1 MYRLRRASTV
11 PRAVPALLD
20 TLRPE
25 TSHIICRSSGSDAST
40 TESAAHG
47 TPVSVNGQPVPDRSP
62 GKAVTGTAFSTG
74 VALGADVSDGYLVRR
89 AQEGY
94 VDAYAELVDRHGP
107 LAYRVALR
115 LLGNHQDAE
124 DVAQEAL
131 VTAWQQL
138 PRFKARSSFS
148 TWLYRIVTSRALNR
162 ITRTRATESLD
173 LLGDVPKAADEP
185 GQQTERDLTIDAVT
199 DAVAALPPP
208 QRVAIVLR
216 HFEGLSNAEI
226 ARITASTIPAV
237 RSHLFRGRRTL
248 SQTLEQWR

>member
-1 MYRLRRASTV
+1 V
-11 PRAVPALLD
+11 
-20 TLRPE
+20 
-25 TSHIICRSSGSDAST
+25 
-40 TESAAHG
+40 
-47 TPVSVNGQPVPDRSP
+47 
-62 GKAVTGTAFSTG
+62 
-74 VALGADVSDGYLVRR
+74 GAEVDDGYLVQR
-89 AQEGY
+89 AREGY

-115 LLGNHQDAE
+115 LLGNHHDAE

-138 PRFKARSSFS
+138 PRFKANSRFS
-148 TWLYRIVTSRALNR
+148 TWLYQIVTRKTLNR
-162 ITRTRATESLD
+162 ITRTRATKSLD
-173 LLGDVPKAADEP
+173 LLGDIPDTGDEP
-185 GQQTERDLTIDAVT
+185 GQQTERDLTVDAVT

-208 QRVAIVLR
+208 QRIAIVLR

-248 SQTLEQWR
+248 SLTLEQWR

>member
-1 MYRLRRASTV
+1 M
-11 PRAVPALLD
+11 
-20 TLRPE
+20 
-25 TSHIICRSSGSDAST
+25 
-40 TESAAHG
+40 
-47 TPVSVNGQPVPDRSP
+47 
-62 GKAVTGTAFSTG
+62 
-74 VALGADVSDGYLVRR
+74 VAADVDDGFLVRR
-89 AQEGY
+89 AREGY
-94 VDAYAELVDRHGP
+94 VDAYAELVDRHGA

-115 LLGNHQDAE
+115 LLGNHHDAE

-138 PRFKARSSFS
+138 PGFKARSSFA
-148 TWLYRIVTSRALNR
+148 TWLYRIVTRKTLNR

-173 LLGDVPKAADEP
+173 LLGDVPDTGGEP
-185 GQQTERDLTIDAVT
+185 ARQTERDLTVDAVT

-208 QRVAIVLR
+208 QRIAIVLR

-226 ARITASTIPAV
+226 ARITSSTIPAV

>member
-1 MYRLRRASTV
+1 M
-11 PRAVPALLD
+11 
-20 TLRPE
+20 
-25 TSHIICRSSGSDAST
+25 
-40 TESAAHG
+40 G
-47 TPVSVNGQPVPDRSP
+47 T
-62 GKAVTGTAFSTG
+62 
-74 VALGADVSDGYLVRR
+74 DVDDGYLVRR

-94 VDAYAELVDRHGP
+94 VDAYAELIDRHGQ

-148 TWLYRIVTSRALNR
+148 TWLYQIVTRKTLNR
-162 ITRTRATESLD
+162 ITRTRTTESLD
-173 LLGDVPKAADEP
+173 LLGDVPKAGEEP
-185 GQQTERDLTIDAVT
+185 GQQTERKLTIDAVT

-208 QRVAIVLR
+208 QRIAIVLR

-226 ARITASTIPAV
+226 ARITGGTIPAV

>member
-1 MYRLRRASTV
+1 M
-11 PRAVPALLD
+11 
-20 TLRPE
+20 
-25 TSHIICRSSGSDAST
+25 
-40 TESAAHG
+40 G
-47 TPVSVNGQPVPDRSP
+47 T
-62 GKAVTGTAFSTG
+62 
-74 VALGADVSDGYLVRR
+74 DVDDGYLVRR

-94 VDAYAELVDRHGP
+94 VDAYAELVDRHGQ

-148 TWLYRIVTSRALNR
+148 TWLYQIVTRKTLNR
-162 ITRTRATESLD
+162 ITRSRPTESLD
-173 LLGDVPKAADEP
+173 LLGDVSKAGEEP
-185 GQQTERDLTIDAVT
+185 GQQTERNLTIDAVT

-208 QRVAIVLR
+208 QRIAIVLR

-226 ARITASTIPAV
+226 ARITGGTIPAV

>member
-1 MYRLRRASTV
+1 LTGKSFRLGE
-11 PRAVPALLD
+11 
-20 TLRPE
+20 LR
-25 TSHIICRSSGSDAST
+25 
-40 TESAAHG
+40 
-47 TPVSVNGQPVPDRSP
+47 V
-62 GKAVTGTAFSTG
+62 
-74 VALGADVSDGYLVRR
+74 GADIDDGYLVQR
-89 AQEGY
+89 AREGY
-94 VDAYAELVDRHGP
+94 VDAYAELVDRHSG

-115 LLGNHQDAE
+115 LLGNHHDAE

-138 PRFKARSSFS
+138 PRFNARSSFS
-148 TWLYRIVTSRALNR
+148 TWLYRIVTRKALNR

-173 LLGDVPKAADEP
+173 LLGDVPDAGDEP
-185 GQQTERDLTIDAVT
+185 GQQTERDLTVDAVT

-208 QRVAIVLR
+208 QRIAVVLR

>member
-1 MYRLRRASTV
+1 V
-11 PRAVPALLD
+11 
-20 TLRPE
+20 
-25 TSHIICRSSGSDAST
+25 
-40 TESAAHG
+40 G
-47 TPVSVNGQPVPDRSP
+47 T
-62 GKAVTGTAFSTG
+62 
-74 VALGADVSDGYLVRR
+74 DVDDGYLVRR

-94 VDAYAELVDRHGP
+94 VDAYAELVDRHGQ

-138 PRFKARSSFS
+138 PGFKARSSFS
-148 TWLYRIVTSRALNR
+148 TWLYQIVTRKTLNR
-162 ITRTRATESLD
+162 ITRTRATESLN
-173 LLGDVPKAADEP
+173 LLGDVSKAGEEP
-185 GQQTERDLTIDAVT
+185 SQQTERNLTIDAVT
-199 DAVAALPPP
+199 EAVAALPPP

-226 ARITASTIPAV
+226 ARITGSTIPAV